1 MARFGS
7 EAELAAFLS
16 NLDPDYAQYAPA
28 LWPKGVRTP
37 TQLSSFSEP
46 HYLACDVLEA
56 HIDDIKKRAEGP
68 GELLACNN
76 LYKPTLARIS
86 FWNSGDCDVTVYCWR
101 ILNLTAAW

>member
-68 GELLACNN
+68 GEQLACSN
-76 LYKPTLARIS
+76 LLKARATVADHSIGHELGMQAKPRA
-86 FWNSGDCDVTVYCWR
+86 
-101 ILNLTAAW
+101 